1 MLEWYYFETV
11 GVNLLS
17 DLTIRLETAADYR
30 EVEYV
35 TREAFWNHHVPG
47 CDEHYLAH
55 VLRESRCFLPELDF
69 VAVQQGRIVGNIM
82 YTRATLVGDDGVCYP
97 VLCFGPLSVLPEW
110 QGNGVG
116 SALVRHSIDAARALG
131 HTAVLIYGDP
141 AFYSRLGFV
150 SAEAFG
156 IGTQDD
162 QYADA
167 LQALELTQGALS
179 GKQGRFL
186 EDRAYE
192 VDEAAAIAFDKTFAP
207 KEKSEGLPS
216 QLLFLKH
223 VSMRKPRK

>member
-1 MLEWYYFETV
+1 M
-11 GVNLLS
+11 S
-17 DLTIRLETAADYR
+17 DINIRLETAADYR

-82 YTRATLVGDDGVCYP
+82 YTRATLIGDDGGLYP
-97 VLCFGPLSVLPEW
+97 VLSFGPLAVLPEW

-116 SALVRHSIDAARALG
+116 SALVRHSINAAHEQG

-167 LQALELTQGALS
+167 LQALELVAGALRE
-179 GKQGRFL
+179 KRGRFV
-186 EDRAYE
+186 EDPAYE

>member
-1 MLEWYYFETV
+1 ME
-11 GVNLLS
+11 S

-69 VAVQQGRIVGNIM
+69 VAVQQGRIVGSIM
-82 YTRATLVGDDGVCYP
+82 YTRATLIGDDGVRYP
-97 VLCFGPLSVLPEW
+97 VLSFGPLAVLPEW

-116 SALVRHSIDAARALG
+116 SALVRRSIDAARAQG

-141 AFYSRLGFV
+141 AYYARLGFV
-150 SAEAFG
+150 AAESFG

-162 QYADA
+162 HYADA
-167 LQALELTQGALS
+167 LQAMELISGALS
-179 GKQGRFL
+179 GKQGRFA

-192 VDEAAAIAFDKTFAP
+192 IDEVAAAAFDKTFAP
-207 KEKSEGLPS
+207 KEKVEGLPS